1 MCTRSKVMEEPCIVT
16 LVPPLIP
23 QKYIFGGME
32 KRAYKVDEFL
42 IKSDKIKYDIF
53 ILGKDPKYPIAGS
66 RPLGFG
72 YIRRIGFKNLKYTAY
87 LCFHPEKLARIFNKY
102 DLIHLHFPVGVPAI
116 LILKRYVK
124 KPIVVTHHL
133 TPAKIKGKEFED
145 LVWNIWDYALRIM
158 TSKMFRDYDKIIF
171 STYSHL
177 DFLKYI
183 KPDYRKKAI
192 VIPNGVDTKYFNPF
206 DKNKEEL
213 KEKYNVKRVYLY
225 FGRIAPE
232 KGVFGLID
240 AWKKFKHKKES
251 VLLLIGP
258 YMGDKNLYTLRKHN
272 IIYLGPIVDEKKLA
286 YYVKN
291 ADVIVLP
298 HKLKGLSLTIL
309 EALATENTIVLPKI
323 VFTDFMKRYKQ
334 LFYLIEDFSEKN
346 ILEALEETFYKDHLA
361 KGGYEIVKKNHSWE
375 AIANKYIEVFCSLL

>member
-1 MCTRSKVMEEPCIVT
+1 MEKPHIVT

-32 KRAYKVDEFL
+32 KRAYKVDEVL
-42 IKSDKIKYDIF
+42 TRSDKIKYDIF
-53 ILGKDPKYPIAGS
+53 VLGKDPKYPVAS
-66 RPLGFG
+66 SKPLGFG
-72 YIRRIGFKNLKYTAY
+72 YIRRVGYKNLKYTAY
-87 LCFHPEKLARIFNKY
+87 LCFHPEKLAKIFNKY
-102 DLIHLHFPVGVPAI
+102 DLVHLHFPVGVPAM
-116 LILKRYVK
+116 LFLRKYVK

-133 TPAKIKGKEFED
+133 APAEIKGKELED

-158 TSKMFRDYDKIIF
+158 TNKMFKDYDKIIF
-171 STYSHL
+171 STYSQL
-177 DFLKYI
+177 NFLKYI
-183 KPDYRKKAI
+183 KSDYRKKAV

-206 DKNKEEL
+206 NKYKEEL

-232 KGVFGLID
+232 KGVFELID

-258 YMGDKNLYTLRKHN
+258 YIGDKNLYALKKHN
-272 IIYLGPIVDEKKLA
+272 IIYLGPIVDEEKLA

-291 ADVIVLP
+291 IDVIVLP
-298 HKLKGLSLTIL
+298 HKLKGLSMTIL
-309 EALATENTIVLPKI
+309 EALATENTIVLPKT
-323 VFTDFMKRYKQ
+323 VLTDFMENYKH
-334 LFYLIEDFSEKN
+334 LFYLIQDFTKEY
-346 ILEALEETFYKDHLA
+346 ILKALEETFDKDHPA

-375 AIANKYIEVFCSLL
+375 SVANKYLEIFYDLL